1 MKKLAVFFPG
11 IGYTNDKPLLYYS
24 RRLAAAAGYELRLL
38 SYDGFP
44 SDVLGDPDKMTA
56 CYRIALSQAQ
66 AALADV
72 DWTSFDDILF
82 VGKSV
87 GTSIAAWIAAKSP
100 VRGRIRLVLYTPLEE
115 TFSFPTDNA
124 IVFTGTDDP
133 WTGGADSRVPA
144 LCEKRGVPCVVIPGG
159 NHSLETG
166 DAEADLLHLQTIV
179 KETRRFILEP

>member
-24 RRLAAAAGYELRLL
+24 RRLASSAGYEVRLL
-38 SYDGFP
+38 SYGGFP
-44 SDVLGDPDKMTA
+44 PDVFGDPDKMTE
-56 CYRIALSQAQ
+56 CCRIALSQAQ

-100 VRGRIRLVLYTPLEE
+100 VRGRIRLVLFTPLEE

-144 LCEKRGVPCVVIPGG
+144 LCEKRGVPCVVVPGG

-179 KETRRFILEP
+179 KETKRFLLEP